1 MNSWKYIV
9 RYKTHEFFPSLFQA
23 VQHFIQRHAVQLNH
37 FIKFAHQHQSTSTI
51 KLHLLFNETLHLQ
64 NTYQIHKKLLRFE
77 NRHISIIEIYWK
89 FHHFIEY
96 IVWWELV
103 SFLFQQMQIIEYML
117 LSFCCACSIKKL
129 NLVHI
134 LTLLCFEISWATN
147 ANCKINLKKKTKI
160 LIERADRASY

>member
-9 RYKTHEFFPSLFQA
+9 GYKTHEFFPSLFQA

-77 NRHISIIEIYWK
+77 NRHIFTIEKHWK

-96 IVWWELV
+96 LVWWELV
-103 SFLFQQMQIIEYML
+103 SLLFLQMQIINWML
-117 LSFCCACSIKKL
+117 LSYCCACSIKKL
-129 NLVHI
+129 NLLPYLNLIMLRNIVSYKCEFQI
-134 LTLLCFEISWATN
+134 KFEEEN
-147 ANCKINLKKKTKI
+147 
-160 LIERADRASY
+160 

>member
-9 RYKTHEFFPSLFQA
+9 GYKTHEFFPSLFQA

-77 NRHISIIEIYWK
+77 NRHIFTIEKHWK

-96 IVWWELV
+96 LVWWELV
-103 SFLFQQMQIIEYML
+103 SFLFLQMQIIKWML
-117 LSFCCACSIKKL
+117 LSYCCACSIKKL
-129 NLVHI
+129 NLVPYLNLI
-134 LTLLCFEISWATN
+134 MLR
-147 ANCKINLKKKTKI
+147 KIV
-160 LIERADRASY
+160 SYKCELQNKLEEEN